1 MNSDNHLALTNAVE
15 ANGGVI
21 SDEIRE
27 RFGLAKPG
35 AIKAEEAPA
44 LLVEIPANFAELD
57 WKELQALVKEVTG
70 KGPENKPDAIAKLT
84 EEVERRAAEADGNNN
99 GGDNGDA

>member
-1 MNSDNHLALTNAVE
+1 MTPEKQLAFHNAVA
-15 ANGGVI
+15 ANGGII
-21 SDEIRE
+21 SDQIRE
-27 RFGLAKPG
+27 EFQIEKPADDESG
-35 AIKAEEAPA
+35 NAPA
-44 LLVEIPANFAELD
+44 PVVEIPANFAEMD